1 MSLSCQDIL
10 KNIHE
15 YLDGELSPI
24 QAAEFEAH
32 LGQCDECRVEVEDLS
47 WVRQTLA
54 VKEHLPAAAEAHIW
68 KAVHQKIGVVW
79 YDWAYGLYDGVK
91 TYWRDLDGITVW
103 TRVSAV
109 PVTLAF
115 FVVIMLQFPLVVME
129 EWTYPAFTMKR
140 MPSSVFSEA
149 LITQIQ
155 ARHTPAEIDGIMNAA
170 GKLPYEDSFTV
181 LAQVT
186 AEGHAEIEDVIE
198 YPKSH
203 SLLQAVDD
211 TLRSSEFQTAH
222 NTAKPLVI
230 YSFQKIDVYSDQ
242 PGL

>member
-1 MSLSCQDIL
+1 MRLSCQDVL

-15 YLDGELSPI
+15 YLDGELSAI
-24 QAAEFEAH
+24 QAADFELH
-32 LGQCDECRVEVEDLS
+32 LGQCQECRVEVDDLAF
-47 WVRQTLA
+47 VRQTLA
-54 VKEHLPAAAEAHIW
+54 VKEHLPDAAEARIW
-68 KAVHQKIGVVW
+68 KEVHQKIGVVW
-79 YDWAYGLYDGVK
+79 YDWACGLYDGIR
-91 TYWRDLDGITVW
+91 TYWRDLDRITVW

-115 FVVIMLQFPLVVME
+115 FVVILLQFPLVVIQ

-149 LITQIQ
+149 LVTQIQ
-155 ARHTPAEIDGIMNAA
+155 ARHTPAEIDEIMTAA
-170 GKLPYEDSFTV
+170 WKLPYEDSFTV

-203 SLLQAVDD
+203 DLLQAVDD
-211 TLRSSEFQTAH
+211 TLQKTEFQTAR

-230 YSFQKIDVYSDQ
+230 YSFQKIDVYSDR

>member
-1 MSLSCQDIL
+1 MSCQDVL
-10 KNIHE
+10 KNIHD
-15 YLDGELSPI
+15 YLDGELSAS
-24 QAAEFEAH
+24 QASELESH
-32 LGQCDECRVEVEDLS
+32 LRQCDACRSEVDDLS

-54 VKEHLPAAAEAHIW
+54 VKEHLPAAAEEQIW
-68 KAVHQKIGVVW
+68 KHVHQRLGVVW
-79 YDWAYGLYDGVK
+79 WDWAYGLFDDIR
-91 TYWRDLDGITVW
+91 TYWRDLDRITVW

-115 FVVIMLQFPLVVME
+115 FVSILLQFPLVAIE

-149 LITQIQ
+149 LVTQIQ
-155 ARHTPAEIDGIMNAA
+155 ARHTPAEIDDIMSAA
-170 GKLPYEDSFTV
+170 WKLPYEDSFTV

-203 SLLQAVDD
+203 DLLQAVDD
-211 TLRSSEFQTAH
+211 TLRATQFQTAQN
-222 NTAKPLVI
+222 NTVKPLVI